1 MSPPSFD
8 WLGFLI
14 SLYCRVDFSHNI
26 SPNLSSF
33 QTQLIQWQRVC
44 RQVQCDS
51 AWFFHQP
58 WNITKKVQVMKKH
71 LTQHIFTNNLSIFL
85 YFKIQLFADS
95 FISFLQNFEKK
106 IPYQYLPTQSFN
118 IELRES
124 KQTCNMWPHHDMS
137 GISVSLNTGLLHTIF
152 SHIYFP
158 PICPICS

>member
-58 WNITKKVQVMKKH
+58 WNITKRVQVMKKH

-106 IPYQYLPTQSFN
+106 FHISTYHPKVLTLSWERAN
-118 IELRES
+118 KLVICGHIM
-124 KQTCNMWPHHDMS
+124 TCL
-137 GISVSLNTGLLHTIF
+137 VSLYL
-152 SHIYFP
+152 
-158 PICPICS
+158 